1 VNADRKHDTSRA
13 SALEARSK
21 GQFWRT
27 IAGLVLFAVAFG
39 YVEAA
44 VVAYLRSIYTPLR
57 GHFYPGSSNELFP
70 LLSLDQLR
78 VLGPEHVTRLKIEL
92 GREVATLLMLAGVA
106 VAAACNLREWA
117 AAFVLCFGIW
127 DIAFYSFL
135 KLLLSWPA
143 SLLTWDIL
151 FLLPV
156 PWVGPVLAPILVSL
170 SMIGAGLMVLWHEHT
185 RRPVHI
191 GRARWALILAGGLI
205 VFAAFIADFRN
216 TAAGGNPSAFHW
228 GLFLIGEAV
237 GLLAFCEALVRA
249 RAVPRRV

>member
-1 VNADRKHDTSRA
+1 V
-13 SALEARSK
+13 RSK
-21 GQFWRT
+21 AQFWRI

-57 GHFYPGSSNELFP
+57 AHFYPGSSNELFP

-78 VLGPEHVTRLKIEL
+78 VLGPEHVMRLKIEL
-92 GREVATLLMLAGVA
+92 GREFATLLMLAGVA
-106 VAAACNLREWA
+106 VAAARNRREWA

-156 PWVGPVLAPILVSL
+156 PWIGPVLAPIVVSL
-170 SMIGAGLMVLWHEHT
+170 SMIGAGLMVLWREHT

-191 GRARWALILAGGLI
+191 GPARWTFIIAGGVI

-216 TAAGGNPSAFHW
+216 IGAGGNPNAFHW
-228 GLFLIGEAV
+228 GVFLIGEAV
-237 GLLAFCEALVRA
+237 GLLAFFDALLRPRA
-249 RAVPRRV
+249 APRQV